1 MKLRLFATLLALSA
15 CGAPP
20 PAASP
25 PSAAPRASTTSRRQ
39 PKPQEATQDCP
50 KDGKA
55 PGGLVCHWRGPV
67 VAPIVVGPGRVR
79 ILFDSP
85 PPWLPDA
92 PDPNSESEFLIV
104 ETTPAGER
112 LVALGRCPGEST
124 PLSAFLWPDGAL
136 HLICGR
142 LIRNKAVEPGFSGGF
157 YHELYHARIN
167 DAGEVNLASPK
178 PIVIRDELM
187 VDSLL
192 LAPQAEGPP
201 LLFYTVWSEGPS
213 GMPEGGEQKA
223 LLWKEGAAPRS
234 LRLSGDL
241 SNGNAKL
248 ETFYSQDGRLYALL
262 AAYPE
267 PKNPSGYH
275 RIEIAP
281 TGLKDFGPLRLTPY
295 KPSRCEADRQSV
307 YSFREKTLSLAITYR
322 DYDRDEERVGLAA
335 LAGASPLP
343 GPRVATQEAAP
354 CYDASA
360 LSPEPIGRSHPSMDI
375 DAAARVSCGAD
386 GCVAVYGLGD
396 ALWIVH
402 LAAAR

>member
-1 MKLRLFATLLALSA
+1 MQLRLFATLLALSA
-15 CGAPP
+15 CSASP

-25 PSAAPRASTTSRRQ
+25 PSAVPRSSTTPR
-39 PKPQEATQDCP
+39 PTPQEATHDCP
-50 KDGKA
+50 KDGKV

-85 PPWLPDA
+85 PPWLQDA
-92 PDPNSESEFLIV
+92 PDPKSASEFLIV
-104 ETTPAGER
+104 ETSPAGER

-124 PLSAFLWPDGAL
+124 PLGTFLWPDGEL
-136 HLICGR
+136 HLICRR
-142 LIRNKAVEPGFSGGF
+142 LIRNKAVEPGFPGGL
-157 YHELYHARIN
+157 YHELHHARIN
-167 DAGEVNLASPK
+167 DAGEVDLASPK

-192 LAPQAEGPP
+192 LAPQAKGPP

-213 GMPEGGEQKA
+213 GMPEGGERKV

-234 LRLSGDL
+234 LRLSGDVSKGSAEL
-241 SNGNAKL
+241 GS
-248 ETFYSQDGRLYALL
+248 FYSQDGRLYALL
-262 AAYPE
+262 RTYPE

-281 TGLKDFGPLRLTPY
+281 TGLKDFGPLQLTPY
-295 KPSRCEADRQSV
+295 KPSGCEADRESV
-307 YSFREKTLSLAITYR
+307 YSFQEKTLSLTIAYR
-322 DYDRDEERVGLAA
+322 DHDRDEERFGLAS

-343 GPRVATQEAAP
+343 GPRVAAQEAAP
-354 CYDASA
+354 CYEANA
-360 LSPEPIGRSHPSMDI
+360 LRPEPIGQSRPELDI
-375 DAAARVSCGAD
+375 DAAGRVSCGAD

-402 LAAAR
+402 PAAAR